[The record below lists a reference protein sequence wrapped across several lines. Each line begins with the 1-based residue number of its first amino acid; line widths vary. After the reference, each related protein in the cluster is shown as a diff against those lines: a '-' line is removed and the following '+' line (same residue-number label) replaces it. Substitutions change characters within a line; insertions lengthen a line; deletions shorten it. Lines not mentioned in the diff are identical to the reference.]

1 MPSTVIR
8 QILYDIESRR
18 LVLVFQSGR
27 RYGYFNVP
35 PDVYEEL
42 RAAPS
47 RGAYFNEWIRDQ
59 YPFQCL
65 DPDYVPSEHIQ

>member
-8 QILYDIESRR
+8 QILYDLHARR

-27 RYGYFNVP
+27 RYAYSKVP
-35 PDVYEEL
+35 PEVYDAL
-42 RAAPS
+42 KAAPS

-59 YPFQCL
+59 YPFQSIDVDL
-65 DPDYVPSEHIQ
+65 VPSDRAQ